1 MIAPPSNLDLTY
13 LHEDMGIEGFPTPMP
28 PYWPAKERDGVILSV
43 VVGENE
49 VTSLSP
55 LSFVV

>member
-1 MIAPPSNLDLTY
+1 MKAW
-13 LHEDMGIEGFPTPMP
+13 GFKGFQPLPP

-43 VVGENE
+43 VVRENE

-55 LSFVV
+55 LVLLCKGEAEEIESSP